1 MKIDVQMH
9 LGSRGDKHRIELDLR
24 TSAGE
29 FIELSLP
36 RAVFRGMVFDSMA
49 KGIIVPSEITSA
61 VQEAATVI
69 VQYQKESS

>member
-1 MKIDVQMH
+1 MKLDVQMH
-9 LGSRGDKHRIELDLR
+9 LGSQGDKHRIDFELR

-29 FIELSLP
+29 FIELSLS

-49 KGIIVPSEITSA
+49 KGIIAPSEITQS

-69 VQYQKESS
+69 VQHPKESS